1 MSWKYDLHGFKKY
14 NGIRSFKDEKMERK
28 KTPKSI
34 TLSRELDV
42 LSTKLPFK
50 PRLNERSTKFS
61 FPKQ

>member
-1 MSWKYDLHGFKKY
+1 
-14 NGIRSFKDEKMERK
+14 MERK

-50 PRLNERSTKFS
+50 TRLNERSTKFS